1 MVWKYL
7 LAAYKGKMVWNKIR
21 KQYGCGYEPSRYVF
35 FPSAGPEYNAWGL
48 YYLQYFIQ
56 KKHFDKVMLVTCEE
70 NLAAALDN
78 IRHNN
83 KHIISIMPEQMSNI
97 MRYMALVNLGAEC
110 TIVSVKEPYDTGAER
125 LLGKKGVTKEEIVW
139 YDVFRMSDIFSEA
152 PRFDVS
158 EWKNAEKYV
167 QIIEKTRKKN
177 V

>member
-1 MVWKYL
+1 
-7 LAAYKGKMVWNKIR
+7 
-21 KQYGCGYEPSRYVF
+21 
-35 FPSAGPEYNAWGL
+35 
-48 YYLQYFIQ
+48 
-56 KKHFDKVMLVTCEE
+56 MLVTCEE

-78 IRHNN
+78 IRHYN
-83 KHIISIMPEQMSNI
+83 KHIIRITSEQMSNI

-139 YDVFRMSDIFSEA
+139 YDVFRMSDKFSEA

-158 EWKNAEKYV
+158 KWKNAEKYV
-167 QIIEKTRKKN
+167 QIIEKMRTRN